1 MKFKKFLTILAAF
14 GLLVPWFFYPYLKGG
29 VFLISGVSYVLL
41 IFTDVL
47 PPRKSLWWW
56 SIFEHLGFILG
67 GDVIIFSILPRG
79 AFCFEGDWGFDG
91 DILNSCFWLGSEDA
105 IDWRGESCFGTCV
118 KNVQSEDINL
128 FFE

>member
-1 MKFKKFLTILAAF
+1 MKFKKFLIVLAAF
-14 GLLVPWFFYPYLKGG
+14 ELLVPWFFYSHLKGV

-67 GDVIIFSILPRG
+67 AMLLFFPFYLEAPSILKVIGGSMGIFLILVFGLGARMQLIGRG
-79 AFCFEGDWGFDG
+79 NPVLEYVSKMF
-91 DILNSCFWLGSEDA
+91 
-105 IDWRGESCFGTCV
+105 
-118 KNVQSEDINL
+118 NL
-128 FFE
+128 KI